1 MPVQPGWGAALYPGG
16 GSQSPAQLGLQT
28 PTPVIQGHLA
38 AGLPRGVWALQGIW
52 GACSGIL
59 SGDWMAGKQLPGC
72 GLPLSPRDTCRYCF
86 CSTQFPTAQALPWP
100 PGLHHLFF
108 LYSCQAGQVSRIPQ
122 MLLLPETGHGAA
134 PAPLVLRLTHTSG

>member
-52 GACSGIL
+52 GDCLGIVRGL
-59 SGDWMAGKQLPGC
+59 DARETAAWTWAPPLAKRYLQILFLLHSVPHSPGLAVATWAASSLLPLQLPGRS
-72 GLPLSPRDTCRYCF
+72 GL
-86 CSTQFPTAQALPWP
+86 
-100 PGLHHLFF
+100 
-108 LYSCQAGQVSRIPQ
+108 
-122 MLLLPETGHGAA
+122 
-134 PAPLVLRLTHTSG
+134 